1 MKKVILII
9 TAIVMV
15 ASGVAAVSAY
25 EAHTINVIAKVENA
39 ISVSTNATDFGTVFP
54 EEWVSEHFSANLSGS
69 FCDDQTRVDTVN
81 ITVWAEWKE
90 KEDTTPYPWLG
101 EALYIMANGNKGY
114 IGANITAPF
123 GAQPALDINGAQMQ
137 ALMDNISG
145 TNDILDSLLVYLYL
159 DVPVFEDFY
168 NENTD
173 VPDKPR
179 ADWADAL
186 LAKAWGGEWTAANII
201 GEPSMKLP
209 PDTPQGYVMGLDIK
223 IQVVDIWN
231 GP

>member
-39 ISVSTNATDFGTVFP
+39 ISVSTNETDFGTVFP
-54 EEWVSEHFSANLSGS
+54 EEWVSQHFSANLSGS
-69 FCDDQTRVDTVN
+69 FCEQTRVDTVN

-90 KEDTTPYPWLG
+90 KEDGTAYPWLG

-114 IGANITAPF
+114 IGANTTAPF
-123 GAQPALDINGAQMQ
+123 GAQPALDINDEHMQ
-137 ALMDNISG
+137 ALMDKIPG
-145 TNDILDSLLVYLYL
+145 TDLILDNLLVYLYL
-159 DVPVFEDFY
+159 DVPVFEEFY
-168 NENTD
+168 NSNTD
-173 VPDKPR
+173 VLDKPR
-179 ADWADAL
+179 EPWADAL
-186 LAKAWGGEWTAANII
+186 LAKAWGGDWTADNIK

-209 PDTPQGYVMGLDIK
+209 LGTGQGYVMGLDIK